1 MMSSRSSDTRRQI
14 GAVSPDYRSHALFDD
29 SDTVAVA
36 SNSGFKYGVWPDALE
51 VMVVGPK
58 EKEQT

>member
-1 MMSSRSSDTRRQI
+1 MTSSGPSETGRQI

-29 SDTVAVA
+29 SDTVVMAT
-36 SNSGFKYGVWPDALE
+36 NTGGKHRVWLNALE

-58 EKEQT
+58 EQGQT